1 MNSKKT
7 KEQKRE
13 QLLQRIK
20 EFRLLDDDFMTKCFE
35 NNIEC
40 TELLL
45 HIVMDKPDLIVKKA
59 QTQYS
64 LKNLQGR
71 SVRLDVYAEDSENKK
86 YNVEIQRTDRGAGTR
101 RARYNSSLIDANT
114 ILPGTDVDELPE
126 TYVIFITENDVL
138 GKGKPIYH
146 INRVIEETGESFGD
160 GSHIIY
166 VNGAYRDDTPLGKL
180 MHDFSCSNPA
190 DMNYKV
196 LAERT
201 RYFKEDK
208 EGLESMCKVV
218 EDMINEEVKN
228 EMREVA
234 LRLIKEGTL
243 SLEKIAECCQLT
255 VTEVMELEKEE
266 TV

>member
-1 MNSKKT
+1 M
-7 KEQKRE
+7 
-13 QLLQRIK
+13 
-20 EFRLLDDDFMTKCFE
+20 
-35 NNIEC
+35 
-40 TELLL
+40 
-45 HIVMDKPDLIVKKA
+45 
-59 QTQYS
+59 
-64 LKNLQGR
+64 
-71 SVRLDVYAEDSENKK
+71 
-86 YNVEIQRTDRGAGTR
+86 
-101 RARYNSSLIDANT
+101 
-114 ILPGTDVDELPE
+114 
-126 TYVIFITENDVL
+126 L

-218 EDMINEEVKN
+218 EDMINEEVRESN
-228 EMREVA
+228 IEIAMRM
-234 LRLIKEGTL
+234 
-243 SLEKIAECCQLT
+243 LERGKMSIEEIAEDVGLSVQ
-255 VTEVMELEKEE
+255 EVKKISDEMA
-266 TV
+266 

>member
-1 MNSKKT
+1 MDSKKT

-20 EFRLLDDDFMTKCFE
+20 GFRLLDDDFMTKCFE

-86 YNVEIQRTDRGAGTR
+86 YNVEVQRTDRGAGAR

-114 ILPGTDVDELPE
+114 ILPGADVDELSE

-138 GKGKPIYH
+138 RKGKPIYH
-146 INRVIEETGESFGD
+146 INRVIEETGESFDD

-190 DMNYKV
+190 DMNYKI

-218 EDMINEEVKN
+218 EDMINEEVRESN
-228 EMREVA
+228 IEIAMRMLEDGKLSVEEIA
-234 LRLIKEGTL
+234 KYIGLSEEEIK
-243 SLEKIAECCQLT
+243 SLF
-255 VTEVMELEKEE
+255 EE
-266 TV
+266 

>member
-20 EFRLLDDDFMTKCFE
+20 GFRLLDDDFMTKCFE

-86 YNVEIQRTDRGAGTR
+86 YNVEVQRTDRGAGTR

-114 ILPGTDVDELPE
+114 ILPGADVDELPE

-138 GKGKPIYH
+138 RKGKPIYH
-146 INRVIEETGESFGD
+146 INRVIEETGESFDD

-166 VNGAYRDDTPLGKL
+166 VNGEYRDDTPLGKL

-218 EDMINEEVKN
+218 EDMINEEVRESN
-228 EMREVA
+228 IEIAMRMLEDGKLSVEEVA
-234 LRLIKEGTL
+234 KYFGL
-243 SLEKIAECCQLT
+243 SEE
-255 VTEVMELEKEE
+255 EVKSLSEE
-266 TV
+266 